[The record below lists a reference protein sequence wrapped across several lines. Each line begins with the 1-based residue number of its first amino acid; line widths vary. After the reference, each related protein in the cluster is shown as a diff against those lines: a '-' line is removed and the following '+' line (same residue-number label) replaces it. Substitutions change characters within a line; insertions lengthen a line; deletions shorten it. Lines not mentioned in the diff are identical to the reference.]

1 MSQVLERL
9 QILLHADTARYQ
21 RDIKKASSDTKREF
35 ESIKTS
41 AQSMAGYVKSALAGF
56 GAAAAVSSVIRT
68 ADEMRTM
75 TNVVRLN
82 TQSHQEYKDVLL
94 QLKTISNDNLTSIG
108 STIELYGSSKSAL
121 DELGKSQQDV
131 LLFTENITKA
141 MAVGGGSAASQQA
154 ALVQLAQALNMGALK
169 GQEFNS
175 VASQAPAI
183 LALLKSELGA
193 TTAELK
199 DMAAKGKIT
208 AEVIYSAVAGASTE
222 LDKKLAQMPI
232 TVSGAMNVVKNN
244 YKSIVNEIMNENSAL
259 TTTLAE
265 SVKWVGE
272 NLASLSIAAGA
283 VGVVWGGLLIKNSA
297 LVTGFTA
304 FVGAQV
310 AATKAAAVNAFT
322 VQGQAQAY
330 NTLQTRLMLLRL
342 TKAHYIDLTKQS
354 VVAVR
359 SNTAALLAQA
369 RAMSVATAAQRAVAG
384 AAILTANAV
393 SKVGGG
399 MMALGRIIKAHPL
412 MTLAAVLSAVV
423 VSTHGMTGALESLS
437 DAFSVTTLMAKDFIV
452 FVGDGF
458 SMAWDTVSAFADNML
473 AKVGD
478 TTKGSTGAFSNFFAT
493 SHGGFVGML
502 QVAAKTFD
510 LINAAAKAGA
520 KNALHNFVQL
530 GKATQNIFIGIG
542 NAFVSTI
549 EFMINDMTRKIDW
562 LSEKA
567 NAVAAFLGMESRL
580 PLIGK
585 VNLGRAQYKAVD
597 FGVVATIADSNT
609 HSAYNYVTALAD
621 QTVAA
626 RQAAQSNSGLASSYG
641 GVGSA
646 AKKAA
651 DDASKSG
658 KKVKDAASEL
668 SKVLEKLFDET
679 MADLQQSNWE
689 LEQPFVSELAKLER
703 DINSGKFKVTIDGVT
718 SGLSE
723 QALNALRDEARRLD
737 RNKAQSFFDNIQ
749 REHNKEIS
757 LALSNGSKYLEM
769 LYDINDANNSLSLAS
784 DENKSIVLNSLANY
798 EATKASIEMLKTI
811 QDAKDELSLL
821 SIPDGLDRQLAEIGQ
836 QTARTIKQY
845 QYLIENGYEAEYELV
860 KTTAKQ
866 LEAAQMRNAVQE
878 KYNQLVKESKSD
890 VEQQTDNLKEQIL
903 ILSEYA
909 AQMKTGLDI
918 GHAQSLIS
926 DAIGLSE
933 QTSLYDEL
941 DKEQQSRHAI
951 LRAGVDQM
959 LQNERLTEEERIKI
973 KEWGIAE
980 RLKIEEA
987 YLTARNQMVI
997 NDGESMFASL
1007 ASITK
1012 DSLGEQSKAYRAMF
1026 AIEKGFAIARS
1037 IMAIQTALAN
1047 ASASGPFP
1055 ANLGMMATVASQ
1067 VASIVSNIKSV
1078 VMPVGQAHD
1087 GIMSVPKSGTW
1098 NLEKGERVLPR
1109 HTAKAL
1115 DDKLDK
1121 IGTGDRPVNVVINNY
1136 SGEKTDVQQMPNGD
1150 MMVTIGKMISH
1161 TVDAKL
1167 NQRFIQARR
1176 QGGELYGR

>member
-21 RDIKKASSDTKREF
+21 RDIKKASSDTQREF

-56 GAAAAVSSVIRT
+56 GATAAVSSVIRT

-297 LVTGFTA
+297 LVTGFTT

-369 RAMSVATAAQRAVAG
+369 RAMSVATAAQRAAAG

-399 MMALGRIIKAHPL
+399 MMALGRIIKVHPL

-437 DAFSVTTLMAKDFIV
+437 DAFGVTTLMAKDFIV

-458 SMAWDTVSAFADNML
+458 SMAWDAVSAFADNML

-520 KNALHNFVQL
+520 QNALHNFVQL

-585 VNLGRAQYKAVD
+585 VNLGRAQYNAVD
-597 FGVVATIADSNT
+597 FGVVASIADSNT

-626 RQAAQSNSGLASSYG
+626 RQAAQSNSGLASSYDS
-641 GVGSA
+641 VGDA
-646 AKKAA
+646 
-651 DDASKSG
+651 ASKSG
-658 KKVKDAASEL
+658 KK
-668 SKVLEKLFDET
+668 
-679 MADLQQSNWE
+679 
-689 LEQPFVSELAKLER
+689 
-703 DINSGKFKVTIDGVT
+703 
-718 SGLSE
+718 
-723 QALNALRDEARRLD
+723 
-737 RNKAQSFFDNIQ
+737 
-749 REHNKEIS
+749 
-757 LALSNGSKYLEM
+757 
-769 LYDINDANNSLSLAS
+769 AS
-784 DENKSIVLNSLANY
+784 DS
-798 EATKASIEMLKTI
+798 
-811 QDAKDELSLL
+811 AKD
-821 SIPDGLDRQLAEIGQ
+821 
-836 QTARTIKQY
+836 
-845 QYLIENGYEAEYELV
+845 
-860 KTTAKQ
+860 
-866 LEAAQMRNAVQE
+866 
-878 KYNQLVKESKSD
+878 
-890 VEQQTDNLKEQIL
+890 
-903 ILSEYA
+903 
-909 AQMKTGLDI
+909 
-918 GHAQSLIS
+918 IS
-926 DAIGLSE
+926 DAISELSARVAKLHYE
-933 QTSLYDEL
+933 SHQLLNNSYSDMLFEVTHELGKFYKATEKQKAALKDLAKQEDMFTATKQANDELKSFARTIALMGKESPFDELLYDLFDMRNEL
-941 DKEQQSRHAI
+941 SVLNKETKDQLLLWAAQTEEVRLITELNQKEADMLHEGIKSAEKSAYRRDVLDIEREIAKELEKYAGLQREGTEHIYKQIKLNLENHATERKKLLTQQAYMQLVFDSRTEAEKNLDTLKEQLDVLREQAKILGTMGLDYSDTTDIAKRIITDALGLPKPEVSAYQMLDDERQSRHDI

-973 KEWGIAE
+973 KEWGVDE
-980 RLKIEEA
+980 RLKIEKA
-987 YLTARNQMVI
+987 YSTAMSSLILSDSEN
-997 NDGESMFASL
+997 MFGSL

-1012 DSLGEQSKAYRAMF
+1012 DSLGEQSRLYRAMF
-1026 AIEKGFAIARS
+1026 AMQQGFAIAQAGLDMQQAIS
-1037 IMAIQTALAN
+1037 KGLAKGFPEGLADMA
-1047 ASASGPFP
+1047 
-1055 ANLGMMATVASQ
+1055 MAVSHGAK
-1067 VASIVSNIKSV
+1067 IVSAIKSV

-1176 QGGELYGR
+1176 QGGELYG